1 MPQTENDQSR
11 AGSWLPDPSGRHQ
24 LRWQNASGEWTFHV
38 ADNGTMGQDPYR
50 PPVAKSD
57 GDRRNTVGP
66 RDTASAALTADPFAG
81 PLSPPPVRTHKRL
94 NAHKTM
100 ADEIADLR
108 AFADDV
114 LRALPNGYA
123 DAAEHYE
130 AMRRAAAGASALRD
144 ETNAEI
150 EAVRSEHD
158 ESMRQAAA
166 AARARQAEIDA
177 EIEALCSERD
187 GLQEQVVSLRDTVIL
202 QEVGVY
208 EYAHDMESA
217 ADYKSALSNLRAK
230 MKTVV
235 RAGDA
240 ATSASNWVVNGS
252 EAKGRKMIRDMSK
265 LLLRAY
271 NSEADDLVA
280 KLRPFRLEAAID
292 RLGKSRS
299 AINRL
304 GAEPMKIAIT
314 GRYHRLR
321 VDELRLAADWLAKKE
336 DEKEAAKAERARL
349 REEAKARK
357 EIEAERLRLIKERT
371 HYEGVIAK
379 MREAGGTDSDVADLE
394 AQLAEINEA
403 VLTVESRA
411 ANTRAGHVYVISN
424 VGSFGERMVKIGMTR
439 RLDPLDRVKELG
451 DASVPFKYDLHA
463 LVFSDDAVG
472 LEKALHGRFASRR
485 VNLVNMRREFFYLTP
500 GEVAAA
506 LAVGDGPEAVVTEF
520 VEEPEAAEWHMSQN
534 TRRDHNTP
542 GVGFPETGRPELEE
556 TAGVHV
562 RG

>member
-1 MPQTENDQSR
+1 MTQTEHDQNR

-24 LRWQNASGEWTFHV
+24 FRWQDASGEWTPHV
-38 ADNGTMGQDPYR
+38 ADDGTVGKDPYQ
-50 PPVAKSD
+50 PPTEASNAERHKNVE
-57 GDRRNTVGP
+57 P
-66 RDTASAALTADPFAG
+66 REIAPAALTADPFAG
-81 PLSPPPVRTHKRL
+81 PLSPPPIRTHKRL

-108 AFADDV
+108 AFADGV

-123 DAAEHYE
+123 DVAEHHE
-130 AMRRAAAGASALRD
+130 AMRRAAAAAAARQD
-144 ETNAEI
+144 ETNAKI
-150 EAVRSEHD
+150 EAMRSEHD

-187 GLQEQVVSLRDTVIL
+187 ELQEQVVSLRDTVIL

-217 ADYKSALSNLRAK
+217 ADYKSALSDLRAK

-235 RAGDA
+235 RASDA
-240 ATSASNWVVNGS
+240 VTSASNWVVNGS

-314 GRYHRLR
+314 SRYHRLR
-321 VDELRLAADWLAKKE
+321 VDELRLAADWLAKKD

-379 MREAGGTDSDVADLE
+379 MREAGGADSDVADLE
-394 AQLAEINEA
+394 AQLAEIAEA

-439 RLDPLDRVKELG
+439 RLDPLERVKELG

-485 VNLVNMRREFFYLTP
+485 VNLVNMRREFFYLTA

-506 LAVGDGPEAVVTEF
+506 LAVGDGPEALLTEF
-520 VEEPEAAEWHMSQN
+520 TEEPEAAEWHMSQN
-534 TRRDHNTP
+534 TRRAHDTSDDSPTP
-542 GVGFPETGRPELEE
+542 RRLYA
-556 TAGVHV
+556 TAQVSA
-562 RG
+562 

>member
-1 MPQTENDQSR
+1 MT
-11 AGSWLPDPSGRHQ
+11 
-24 LRWQNASGEWTFHV
+24 
-38 ADNGTMGQDPYR
+38 
-50 PPVAKSD
+50 
-57 GDRRNTVGP
+57 
-66 RDTASAALTADPFAG
+66 
-81 PLSPPPVRTHKRL
+81 
-94 NAHKTM
+94 
-100 ADEIADLR
+100 DEIADLR

-130 AMRRAAAGASALRD
+130 AMRRAAAAAAALRD

-150 EAVRSEHD
+150 EAVCSEHD

-177 EIEALCSERD
+177 EIEALCGERD

-217 ADYKSALSNLRAK
+217 ADYKSALSDLRAK

-240 ATSASNWVVNGS
+240 VTSASNWVVNGS

-280 KLRPFRLEAAID
+280 KLRPFRLDAAID

-304 GAEPMKIAIT
+304 GVEPMKIAIT

-336 DEKEAAKAERARL
+336 AEKEAAKAERARL

-379 MREAGGTDSDVADLE
+379 MREAGGTDSDVADLK

-439 RLDPLDRVKELG
+439 RLDPLERVKELG

-500 GEVAAA
+500 NEVAAA
-506 LAVGDGPEAVVTEF
+506 LAVGDGPEAVLTEF

-534 TRRDHNTP
+534 TRRAHDTSGDSPTP
-542 GVGFPETGRPELEE
+542 RRSYA
-556 TAGVHV
+556 TAQASA
-562 RG
+562 

>member
-1 MPQTENDQSR
+1 MTQTEHDHRR

-24 LRWQNASGEWTFHV
+24 LRWQDASGEWTSHV
-38 ADNGTMGQDPYR
+38 ADNGTMGKDPYPSPTEAGEAER
-50 PPVAKSD
+50 HKSVKPSELE
-57 GDRRNTVGP
+57 R
-66 RDTASAALTADPFAG
+66 SAVTADRVAG
-81 PLSPPPVRTHKRL
+81 PLSPPPVRAHKRMS
-94 NAHKTM
+94 AHKTM
-100 ADEIADLR
+100 AEEIADLR

-114 LRALPNGYA
+114 VRALPNGYA
-123 DAAEHYE
+123 DVAEHCE
-130 AMRRAAAGASALRD
+130 AMRRAAAAASAQRD
-144 ETNAEI
+144 ETSAEI
-150 EAVRSEHD
+150 EVLR
-158 ESMRQAAA
+158 
-166 AARARQAEIDA
+166 
-177 EIEALCSERD
+177 SERD
-187 GLQEQVVSLRDTVIL
+187 ELKEQVVNLRDTVIL

-217 ADYKSALSNLRAK
+217 ADYKAALDDLRAK
-230 MKTVV
+230 IKALA

-240 ATSASNWVVNGS
+240 VTSASGWVVNGS

-280 KLRPFRLEAAID
+280 KLRPFRLDAAIT
-292 RLGKSRS
+292 RLDKSRN

-314 GRYHRLR
+314 SRYHKLR
-321 VDELRLAADWLAKKE
+321 VNQLRLAADWLAKKE

-379 MREAGGTDSDVADLE
+379 MREAGGTDGDVADLE

-403 VLTVESRA
+403 VLTVEHRA

-472 LEKALHGRFASRR
+472 LEKALHDRFASRR

-500 GEVAAA
+500 GEVAAE
-506 LAVGDGPEAVVTEF
+506 LAAGDGPEAVVTEF

-534 TRRDHNTP
+534 TRRAHDTSDL
-542 GVGFPETGRPELEE
+542 GLPETLRSGRD
-556 TAGVHV
+556 
-562 RG
+562 

>member
-1 MPQTENDQSR
+1 
-11 AGSWLPDPSGRHQ
+11 
-24 LRWQNASGEWTFHV
+24 
-38 ADNGTMGQDPYR
+38 MGKDPYQPALDKR
-50 PPVAKSD
+50 D
-57 GDRRNTVGP
+57 GDRHDTVEQHEKAP
-66 RDTASAALTADPFAG
+66 AAAAEGPFAG
-81 PLSPPPVRTHKRL
+81 PLSPPTARTHKRL

-100 ADEIADLR
+100 AEEISDLR

-123 DAAEHYE
+123 DAVEHYE
-130 AMRRAAAGASALRD
+130 AMRRAAAAASAKRH
-144 ETNAEI
+144 ETDAEI
-150 EAVRSEHD
+150 ERLLREHD

-166 AARARQAEIDA
+166 AAQAKQAEIDA
-177 EIEALCSERD
+177 EIEALRREREE
-187 GLQEQVVSLRDTVIL
+187 LRSQVVSVRDTVIL

-217 ADYKSALSNLRAK
+217 ADYKTALTNLRAK
-230 MKTVV
+230 MKSVV

-240 ATSASNWVVNGS
+240 VTSASNWTVNGS

-271 NSEADDLVA
+271 NSEADDLIA
-280 KLRPFRLEAAID
+280 KLRPFRLDAAID
-292 RLGKSRS
+292 RLGKSRN

-314 GRYHRLR
+314 ERYHRLR
-321 VDELRLAADWLAKKE
+321 VNELRLAADWLAKKE

-394 AQLAEINEA
+394 AQLAEIKEA
-403 VLTVESRA
+403 VLTVETRA

-424 VGSFGERMVKIGMTR
+424 VGSFGEQMVKIGMTR
-439 RLDPLDRVKELG
+439 RLDPLDRVRELG

-472 LEKALHGRFASRR
+472 LEKELHDKFASRR

-500 GEVAAA
+500 GEVASA
-506 LAVGDGPEAVVTEF
+506 LTASDGSGAVLTEF

-534 TRRDHNTP
+534 TRRVHDT
-542 GVGFPETGRPELEE
+542 
-556 TAGVHV
+556 TAAPAEQLQTAE
-562 RG
+562 

>member
-1 MPQTENDQSR
+1 MTQTNHDQHK
-11 AGSWLPDPSGRHQ
+11 AGSWLRDPSGRHQ
-24 LRWQNASGEWTFHV
+24 FRWQDASGAWTSHV
-38 ADNGTMGQDPYR
+38 ADNGTMGKDPYQ
-50 PPVAKSD
+50 PPTEVSD
-57 GDRRNTVGP
+57 AERHKNVEP
-66 RDTASAALTADPFAG
+66 REIALSAVTADRFAG
-81 PLSPPPVRTHKRL
+81 PLSPPPVRTHKRIS
-94 NAHKTM
+94 AHKTM

-114 LRALPNGYA
+114 LRVLPNGYA

-130 AMRRAAAGASALRD
+130 AMRRAAAAASARRD

-150 EAVRSEHD
+150 EVMRSEHD
-158 ESMRQAAA
+158 AAMRQAVA
-166 AARARQAEIDA
+166 AARARQAEIDS
-177 EIEALCSERD
+177 ETEVLRSERD
-187 GLQEQVVSLRDTVIL
+187 ELKAQVVNLRDTVIL

-217 ADYKSALSNLRAK
+217 SDYKAALGDLRAK
-230 MKTVV
+230 MKTVA

-240 ATSASNWVVNGS
+240 VTSASNWVVNGS

-271 NSEADDLVA
+271 NSEADDLAA

-292 RLGKSRS
+292 RLEKSRN

-314 GRYHRLR
+314 SRYHRLR
-321 VDELRLAADWLAKKE
+321 VDQLRLAADWLAKKE

-394 AQLAEINEA
+394 AQLAEIDEA
-403 VLTVESRA
+403 VLTVENRA

-424 VGSFGERMVKIGMTR
+424 VGSFGEHMVKIGMTR
-439 RLDPLDRVKELG
+439 RLDPLERVKELG

-472 LEKALHGRFASRR
+472 LEKALHDRFASRR

-500 GEVAAA
+500 GEVAAE
-506 LAVGDGPEAVVTEF
+506 LAAGDGPDAVVTEF
-520 VEEPEAAEWHMSQN
+520 VEAPEAAEWHMSQN
-534 TRRDHNTP
+534 TRRDHNTS
-542 GVGFPETGRPELEE
+542 GVGLPETGRPELEE
-556 TAGVHV
+556 PAGVNR

>member
-1 MPQTENDQSR
+1 
-11 AGSWLPDPSGRHQ
+11 
-24 LRWQNASGEWTFHV
+24 
-38 ADNGTMGQDPYR
+38 
-50 PPVAKSD
+50 
-57 GDRRNTVGP
+57 
-66 RDTASAALTADPFAG
+66 
-81 PLSPPPVRTHKRL
+81 
-94 NAHKTM
+94 M
-100 ADEIADLR
+100 ADEIEELR

-114 LRALPNGYA
+114 LKALPNGYA

-130 AMRRAAAGASALRD
+130 AMRQAAAIASTRRD

-150 EAVRSEHD
+150 ETMRSEHD
-158 ESMRQAAA
+158 ESMQQAEAT
-166 AARARQAEIDA
+166 ARERQAEIDA

-187 GLQEQVVSLRDTVIL
+187 ELKAEVVSVRDTVIL

-217 ADYKSALSNLRAK
+217 ADYKAALGDLRAK

-240 ATSASNWVVNGS
+240 VTSASNNWVVNGS

-292 RLGKSRS
+292 RLDKSRN

-314 GRYHRLR
+314 SRYHRLR
-321 VDELRLAADWLAKKE
+321 VNQLKLAADWLAKKE

-379 MREAGGTDSDVADLE
+379 MREAGGTDADVADLE
-394 AQLAEINEA
+394 TQLAEINEA

-424 VGSFGERMVKIGMTR
+424 VGSFGEQMVKIGMTR
-439 RLDPLDRVKELG
+439 RLDPLERVKELG

-472 LEKALHGRFASRR
+472 LEKTLHDRFASRR

-500 GEVAAA
+500 GEVAAE

-534 TRRDHNTP
+534 TRQAHNTSD
-542 GVGFPETGRPELEE
+542 VRVPETRWSDLEE
-556 TAGVHV
+556 SAGVH
-562 RG
+562 GQG